1 MVCISPTVSP
11 VICPFIRGTHC
22 RSCDCLL
29 LRRRLRSR
37 FTAATDTGNII
48 GVRLLR
54 PVGADS
60 GGHTGRKQENEK
72 WPQALSTL
80 RFRAILTEARNDRMF
95 SFLASGIK
103 KHYDIGETL
112 GK

>member
-1 MVCISPTVSP
+1 LECVFPAPAERTQEDIL
-11 VICPFIRGTHC
+11 GE
-22 RSCDCLL
+22 
-29 LRRRLRSR
+29 
-37 FTAATDTGNII
+37 N
-48 GVRLLR
+48 
-54 PVGADS
+54 
-60 GGHTGRKQENEK
+60 ENEK

-103 KHYDIGETL
+103 KHYDIGATL